1 MRTVQEILRE
11 TNIENLVETYF
22 AEYPIHYEMMEDK
35 NRTLA
40 EIQDS
45 AKGRLQRCIQS
56 LLEMEIQPSPEN
68 IFYAVY
74 CYEEERFPKIR
85 ANLSY
90 RSEILTQDLPEHYAW
105 ELTDWA
111 EILGSSVAETK
122 LTVDYMKKFLADIIE
137 EMTFFGSEQS
147 SCEERIAV
155 VKQSLL
161 EAEESIRHGE
171 TVPEEEV
178 FARFGLPRDEL
189 DEAAAELSRKVTH
202 AENEYNLYF
211 RHREA
216 ARVRVLLEES
226 KK

>member
-11 TNIENLVETYF
+11 TNIESLVETYF
-22 AEYPIHYEMMEDK
+22 AEYPVHYEMVEDK
-35 NRTLA
+35 SRTLA
-40 EIQDS
+40 EIQAS
-45 AKGRLQRCIQS
+45 VKGHLRRCIQS
-56 LLEMEIQPSPEN
+56 LLEMEIRPSPEN
-68 IFYAVY
+68 VFYAVY
-74 CYEEERFPKIR
+74 CYGEERFPEIC

-122 LTVDYMKKFLADIIE
+122 LTVDYMKKILADIIE

-147 SCEERIAV
+147 AWEGRTAEVER
-155 VKQSLL
+155 SLL
-161 EAEESIRHGE
+161 EAEESIKRGE
-171 TVPEEEV
+171 TVPEEVV
-178 FARFGLPRDEL
+178 FARFGLPRDEH

-211 RHREA
+211 RRREV
-216 ARVRVLLEES
+216 ARVRALLEES
-226 KK
+226 K